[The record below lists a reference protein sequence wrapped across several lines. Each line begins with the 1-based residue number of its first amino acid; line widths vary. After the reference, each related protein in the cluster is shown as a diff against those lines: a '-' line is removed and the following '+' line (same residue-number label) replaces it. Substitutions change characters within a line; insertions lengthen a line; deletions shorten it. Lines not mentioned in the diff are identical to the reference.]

1 MVREEHEHSYVFN
14 DDGFQVCELCGI
26 CTTLREH
33 HFQPYFEMC
42 QEVRSEYADV
52 LVNHNLAYV
61 DQVEKEYKKLKIL
74 LRRGYPNIALYAY
87 CTYYVLLKEGI
98 YYSLEQLSSMFQIP
112 NFSRLF
118 CHIEKNPKID
128 KHFFNVKNK
137 RFIESSL
144 YLFLSHFSSKHRL
157 HKAVAISKI
166 VKQKHGALKL
176 NFLVAISLYFTL
188 RNTVMNKKGL
198 YEELS
203 NYFSINIRTLKS
215 YLKGVG
221 KALQSP

>member
-144 YLFLSHFSSKHRL
+144 YLFMCHFSSKHRL
-157 HKAVAISKI
+157 HKAVAISNSKFFKI
-166 VKQKHGALKL
+166 V
-176 NFLVAISLYFTL
+176 
-188 RNTVMNKKGL
+188 
-198 YEELS
+198 LS
-203 NYFSINIRTLKS
+203 Y
-215 YLKGVG
+215 
-221 KALQSP
+221 

>member
-1 MVREEHEHSYVFN
+1 MMDFKFVNYVEFAP
-14 DDGFQVCELCGI
+14 L
-26 CTTLREH
+26 LREH

-118 CHIEKNPKID
+118 CHIEKNPKIE

-215 YLKGVG
+215 HLKDVG
-221 KALQSP
+221 KTLQTQ

>member
-118 CHIEKNPKID
+118 CHIEKNPKIE